1 MGEELP
7 SRDEVARYDSVQDSR
22 PAAETSL
29 GRADRPASKAAG
41 GGAIQ
46 HPPAMGVTVALIA
59 VLMVASLVV
68 LVAGLAMVDRE
79 LPHYVPVIAITIG
92 GSLLAWHVRAVVVG
106 SGRRTA
112 MISPW
117 PWIGLVVVAAFGAT
131 LGFAL
136 FDLLTGVR
144 SAARVAL
151 VSAGTVGMLA
161 GVMAFVRDADIRE
174 QAKAAPPAQ
183 AQPDPEPE
191 PEPEPA
197 VYFDPSDQ
205 TDSLRARGT
214 WPLPRRGTT
223 ADASLWEE
231 PAPEE
236 PAPARRA
243 RRGV

>member
-1 MGEELP
+1 MGKELP

-29 GRADRPASKAAG
+29 GRPDRPASKAAG

-46 HPPAMGVTVALIA
+46 YPPALGVTVALIA

-92 GSLLAWHVRAVVVG
+92 GSLLAWHVRAVIAG

-174 QAKAAPPAQ
+174 QARTAPPAQ
-183 AQPDPEPE
+183 AQPEPE

-205 TDSLRARGT
+205 ADSLRPRGT

-231 PAPEE
+231 SAPEE
-236 PAPARRA
+236 PEPPRRA
-243 RRGV
+243 RRGI

>member
-1 MGEELP
+1 MGKELP

-29 GRADRPASKAAG
+29 GRPDRPASKAAG

-46 HPPAMGVTVALIA
+46 YPPALGVTVALIA

-79 LPHYVPVIAITIG
+79 LPRYVPVIAITIG
-92 GSLLAWHVRAVVVG
+92 GSLLAWHVRAVVAG

-174 QAKAAPPAQ
+174 QARTAPPAQ
-183 AQPDPEPE
+183 AQPEPE

-205 TDSLRARGT
+205 ADSLRPRGT

-231 PAPEE
+231 SAPEE
-236 PAPARRA
+236 PEPPRRA
-243 RRGV
+243 RRGI

>member
-1 MGEELP
+1 MGKELP

>member
-7 SRDEVARYDSVQDSR
+7 SHDEVARYDSVQQSR

-29 GRADRPASKAAG
+29 GRPDRPASKAAG

-46 HPPAMGVTVALIA
+46 SPPALGVTVALIA

-92 GSLLAWHVRAVVVG
+92 GSLLAWHVRAVIAG

-174 QAKAAPPAQ
+174 QARTAPPAQ
-183 AQPDPEPE
+183 AQPEPE

-205 TDSLRARGT
+205 ADSLRPRGT

-231 PAPEE
+231 SAPEE
-236 PAPARRA
+236 PEPPRRA
-243 RRGV
+243 RRGI

>member
-7 SRDEVARYDSVQDSR
+7 SHDEVARYDSVQDSR

-29 GRADRPASKAAG
+29 GRPDRPASKAAG

-46 HPPAMGVTVALIA
+46 YPPALGVTVALIA

-79 LPHYVPVIAITIG
+79 LPRYVPVIAITIG
-92 GSLLAWHVRAVVVG
+92 GSLLAWHVRAVIAG

-174 QAKAAPPAQ
+174 QARTAPPAQ
-183 AQPDPEPE
+183 AQPEPE

-205 TDSLRARGT
+205 ADSLRPRGT

-231 PAPEE
+231 SAPEE
-236 PAPARRA
+236 PEPPRRA
-243 RRGV
+243 RRGI

>member
-1 MGEELP
+1 
-7 SRDEVARYDSVQDSR
+7 
-22 PAAETSL
+22 
-29 GRADRPASKAAG
+29 
-41 GGAIQ
+41 
-46 HPPAMGVTVALIA
+46 
-59 VLMVASLVV
+59 
-68 LVAGLAMVDRE
+68 
-79 LPHYVPVIAITIG
+79 
-92 GSLLAWHVRAVVVG
+92 
-106 SGRRTA
+106 
-112 MISPW
+112 
-117 PWIGLVVVAAFGAT
+117 VAAFGAT

-174 QAKAAPPAQ
+174 QARTAPPAQ
-183 AQPDPEPE
+183 AQPEPE

-205 TDSLRARGT
+205 ADSLRPRGT

>member
-7 SRDEVARYDSVQDSR
+7 SHDEVARYDSVQQSR

-29 GRADRPASKAAG
+29 GRPDRPASKTAG
-41 GGAIQ
+41 GGATQ
-46 HPPAMGVTVALIA
+46 RPPAMGVTVALIA

-79 LPHYVPVIAITIG
+79 LPRYVPVIAITIG
-92 GSLLAWHVRAVVVG
+92 GSLLAWHVRAVIAG

-174 QAKAAPPAQ
+174 QAMTAPPAQ
-183 AQPDPEPE
+183 AQPEPE

-205 TDSLRARGT
+205 ADSLRPRGT

-231 PAPEE
+231 SAPEE
-236 PAPARRA
+236 PEPPRRA
-243 RRGV
+243 RRGI

>member
-1 MGEELP
+1 MGKELP
-7 SRDEVARYDSVQDSR
+7 SRDEVARYDSVQESR

-29 GRADRPASKAAG
+29 GRPDRPASKAAG

-46 HPPAMGVTVALIA
+46 YPPALGVTVALIA

-92 GSLLAWHVRAVVVG
+92 GSLLAWHVRAVIAG

-174 QAKAAPPAQ
+174 QARTAPPAQ
-183 AQPDPEPE
+183 AQPEPE

-205 TDSLRARGT
+205 ADSLRPRGT

-231 PAPEE
+231 SAPEE
-236 PAPARRA
+236 PEPPRRA
-243 RRGV
+243 RRGI

>member
-29 GRADRPASKAAG
+29 GRPDRPASKTAG
-41 GGAIQ
+41 GGATQ
-46 HPPAMGVTVALIA
+46 RPPAMGVTVALIA

-92 GSLLAWHVRAVVVG
+92 GSLLAWHVRAVIAG

-174 QAKAAPPAQ
+174 QARTAPPAQ
-183 AQPDPEPE
+183 AQPEPE

-205 TDSLRARGT
+205 ADSLRPRGT

-231 PAPEE
+231 SAPEE
-236 PAPARRA
+236 PEPPRRA
-243 RRGV
+243 RRGI

>member
-29 GRADRPASKAAG
+29 GRPDRPASKAAG

-46 HPPAMGVTVALIA
+46 YPPALGVTVALIA

-79 LPHYVPVIAITIG
+79 LPRYVPVIAITIG
-92 GSLLAWHVRAVVVG
+92 GSLLAWHVRAVIAG

-174 QAKAAPPAQ
+174 QARTAPPAQ
-183 AQPDPEPE
+183 AQPEPE

-205 TDSLRARGT
+205 ADSLRPRGT

>member
-7 SRDEVARYDSVQDSR
+7 SRDEVARYDSVQESR

-29 GRADRPASKAAG
+29 GRPDRPASKTAG
-41 GGAIQ
+41 GGATQ
-46 HPPAMGVTVALIA
+46 RPPAMGVTVALIA

-92 GSLLAWHVRAVVVG
+92 GSLLAWHVRAVVAG

-174 QAKAAPPAQ
+174 QAR
-183 AQPDPEPE
+183 
-191 PEPEPA
+191 
-197 VYFDPSDQ
+197 
-205 TDSLRARGT
+205 T
-214 WPLPRRGTT
+214 
-223 ADASLWEE
+223 
-231 PAPEE
+231 
-236 PAPARRA
+236 
-243 RRGV
+243 

>member
-7 SRDEVARYDSVQDSR
+7 SRDEVARYDSVQESR

-29 GRADRPASKAAG
+29 GRPDRPASKTAG
-41 GGAIQ
+41 GGATQ
-46 HPPAMGVTVALIA
+46 RPPAMGVTVALIA

-92 GSLLAWHVRAVVVG
+92 GSLLAWHVRAVIAG

-174 QAKAAPPAQ
+174 QARTAPPAQ
-183 AQPDPEPE
+183 AQPEPE

-205 TDSLRARGT
+205 ADSLRPRGT

-231 PAPEE
+231 SAPEE
-236 PAPARRA
+236 PEPPRRA

>member
-7 SRDEVARYDSVQDSR
+7 SHDEVARYDSVQESR

-29 GRADRPASKAAG
+29 GRPDWPASKTAG
-41 GGAIQ
+41 GGATQ
-46 HPPAMGVTVALIA
+46 RPPAMGVTVALIA

-79 LPHYVPVIAITIG
+79 LPRYVPVIAITIG
-92 GSLLAWHVRAVVVG
+92 GSLLAWHVRAVIAG

-174 QAKAAPPAQ
+174 QARTAPPAQ
-183 AQPDPEPE
+183 AQPEPE

-205 TDSLRARGT
+205 ADSLRPRGT

-231 PAPEE
+231 SAPEE
-236 PAPARRA
+236 PAPPRRA

>member
-1 MGEELP
+1 MGKELP

-29 GRADRPASKAAG
+29 GRPDRPASKAAG

-46 HPPAMGVTVALIA
+46 YPPALGVTVALIA

-79 LPHYVPVIAITIG
+79 LPRYVPVIAITIG
-92 GSLLAWHVRAVVVG
+92 GSLLAWHVRAVIAG

-174 QAKAAPPAQ
+174 QARTAPPAQ
-183 AQPDPEPE
+183 AQPEPE

-205 TDSLRARGT
+205 ADSLRPRGT

>member
-7 SRDEVARYDSVQDSR
+7 SRDEVARYDSVQESR

-29 GRADRPASKAAG
+29 GRPDRPASKTAG

-46 HPPAMGVTVALIA
+46 YPPALGVTVALIA

-92 GSLLAWHVRAVVVG
+92 GSLLAWHVRAVVAG

-174 QAKAAPPAQ
+174 QARTAPPAQ
-183 AQPDPEPE
+183 AQPEPE

-205 TDSLRARGT
+205 ADSLRPRGT

>member
-7 SRDEVARYDSVQDSR
+7 SRDEVARYDSVQESR

-29 GRADRPASKAAG
+29 GRPDRPASKTAG
-41 GGAIQ
+41 GGATQ
-46 HPPAMGVTVALIA
+46 RPPAMGVTVALIA

-92 GSLLAWHVRAVVVG
+92 GSLLAWHVRAVIAG

-174 QAKAAPPAQ
+174 QARTAPPAQ
-183 AQPDPEPE
+183 AQPEPE

-205 TDSLRARGT
+205 ADSLRPRGT

>member
-7 SRDEVARYDSVQDSR
+7 SHDEVARYDSVQQSR

-29 GRADRPASKAAG
+29 GRPDRPASKAAG

-46 HPPAMGVTVALIA
+46 YPPALGVTVALIA

-92 GSLLAWHVRAVVVG
+92 GSLLAWHDRAVIAG

-174 QAKAAPPAQ
+174 QARTAPPAQ
-183 AQPDPEPE
+183 AQPEPE

-205 TDSLRARGT
+205 ADSLRPRGT

-231 PAPEE
+231 SAPEE
-236 PAPARRA
+236 PEPPRRA
-243 RRGV
+243 RRGI

>member
-7 SRDEVARYDSVQDSR
+7 SHDEVARYDSVQESR

-29 GRADRPASKAAG
+29 GRPDRPASKAAG

-46 HPPAMGVTVALIA
+46 YPPALGVTVALIA

-79 LPHYVPVIAITIG
+79 LPRYVPVIAITIG
-92 GSLLAWHVRAVVVG
+92 GSLLAWHVRAVIAG

-174 QAKAAPPAQ
+174 QARTAPPAQ
-183 AQPDPEPE
+183 AQPEPE

-205 TDSLRARGT
+205 ADSLRPRGT

-243 RRGV
+243 RPGG

>member
-1 MGEELP
+1 MGKELP

-29 GRADRPASKAAG
+29 GRPDRPASKAAG

-46 HPPAMGVTVALIA
+46 YPPALGVTVALIA

-92 GSLLAWHVRAVVVG
+92 GSLLAWHVRAVVAG

-174 QAKAAPPAQ
+174 QARTAPPAQ
-183 AQPDPEPE
+183 AQPEPE

-205 TDSLRARGT
+205 ADSLRPRGT

-231 PAPEE
+231 SAPEE
-236 PAPARRA
+236 PEPPRRA
-243 RRGV
+243 RRGI

>member
-1 MGEELP
+1 
-7 SRDEVARYDSVQDSR
+7 
-22 PAAETSL
+22 
-29 GRADRPASKAAG
+29 
-41 GGAIQ
+41 
-46 HPPAMGVTVALIA
+46 
-59 VLMVASLVV
+59 
-68 LVAGLAMVDRE
+68 
-79 LPHYVPVIAITIG
+79 
-92 GSLLAWHVRAVVVG
+92 
-106 SGRRTA
+106 

-174 QAKAAPPAQ
+174 QARTAPPAQ
-183 AQPDPEPE
+183 AQPEPE

-205 TDSLRARGT
+205 ADSLRPRGT

-231 PAPEE
+231 SAPEE
-236 PAPARRA
+236 PEPPRRA
-243 RRGV
+243 RRGI

>member
-1 MGEELP
+1 MGKELP

-29 GRADRPASKAAG
+29 GRPDRPASKAAG

-46 HPPAMGVTVALIA
+46 YPPALGVTVALIA

-79 LPHYVPVIAITIG
+79 LPRYVPVIAITIG
-92 GSLLAWHVRAVVVG
+92 GSLLAWHVRAVIAG

-174 QAKAAPPAQ
+174 QARTAPPAQ
-183 AQPDPEPE
+183 AQPEPE

-205 TDSLRARGT
+205 ADSLRPRGT

-231 PAPEE
+231 SAPEE
-236 PAPARRA
+236 PEPPRRA
-243 RRGV
+243 RRGI

>member
-1 MGEELP
+1 MAEMPRLP
-7 SRDEVARYDSVQDSR
+7 STAS
-22 PAAETSL
+22 TL
-29 GRADRPASKAAG
+29 ASKPSSLCGAG
-41 GGAIQ
+41 GGAPAGASTAPALLAVEIFDFL
-46 HPPAMGVTVALIA
+46 PPAVPARDYWTFAF
-59 VLMVASLVV
+59 LVS
-68 LVAGLAMVDRE
+68 
-79 LPHYVPVIAITIG
+79 
-92 GSLLAWHVRAVVVG
+92 GSLLAWHVRAVIAG

-174 QAKAAPPAQ
+174 QARTAPPAQ
-183 AQPDPEPE
+183 AQPEPE

-205 TDSLRARGT
+205 ADSLRPRGT

-231 PAPEE
+231 SAPEE
-236 PAPARRA
+236 PEPPRRA
-243 RRGV
+243 RRGI

>member
-1 MGEELP
+1 MGKELP

-29 GRADRPASKAAG
+29 GRPDRPASKTAG
-41 GGAIQ
+41 GGATQ
-46 HPPAMGVTVALIA
+46 RPPAMGVTVALIA

-79 LPHYVPVIAITIG
+79 LPRYVPVIAITIG
-92 GSLLAWHVRAVVVG
+92 GSLLACHVRAVIAG

-174 QAKAAPPAQ
+174 QARTAPPAQ
-183 AQPDPEPE
+183 AQPEPE

-205 TDSLRARGT
+205 ADSLRPRGT

-231 PAPEE
+231 SAPEE
-236 PAPARRA
+236 PEPPRRA
-243 RRGV
+243 RRGI

>member
-7 SRDEVARYDSVQDSR
+7 SRDEVARYDSVQESR

-29 GRADRPASKAAG
+29 GRPDRPASKAAG

-46 HPPAMGVTVALIA
+46 YPPALGVTVALIA

-79 LPHYVPVIAITIG
+79 LPRYVPVIAITIG
-92 GSLLAWHVRAVVVG
+92 GSLLAWHVRAVIAG

-174 QAKAAPPAQ
+174 QARTAPPAQ
-183 AQPDPEPE
+183 AQPEPE

-205 TDSLRARGT
+205 ADSLRPRGT

-231 PAPEE
+231 SAPEE
-236 PAPARRA
+236 PEPPRRA
-243 RRGV
+243 RRGI